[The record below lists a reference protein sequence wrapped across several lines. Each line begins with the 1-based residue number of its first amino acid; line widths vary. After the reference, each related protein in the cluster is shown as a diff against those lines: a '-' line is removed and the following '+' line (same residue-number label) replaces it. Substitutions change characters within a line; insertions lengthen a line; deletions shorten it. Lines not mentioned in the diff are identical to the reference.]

1 MAETKLKGVFIM
13 RLFSKNEIGVFD
25 DLNTTAFLTLPYT
38 SVNLQL
44 SIMQSVLDG
53 SHDDE
58 ETSEN
63 SNVPITNTFE
73 RTFSNRISNGVSI
86 RGGRCNAFEVKSDCT
101 VMLFSPTFEMVIRFH
116 VNPQKRG
123 IKALHFMMDSSLL
136 V

>member
-53 SHDDE
+53 SYDDE
-58 ETSEN
+58 ETSE
-63 SNVPITNTFE
+63 
-73 RTFSNRISNGVSI
+73 
-86 RGGRCNAFEVKSDCT
+86 K
-101 VMLFSPTFEMVIRFH
+101 L
-116 VNPQKRG
+116 KRAYYKYLRENF
-123 IKALHFMMDSSLL
+123 I
-136 V
+136 

>member
-53 SHDDE
+53 SYDDE
-58 ETSEN
+58 ETSE
-63 SNVPITNTFE
+63 
-73 RTFSNRISNGVSI
+73 
-86 RGGRCNAFEVKSDCT
+86 K
-101 VMLFSPTFEMVIRFH
+101 L
-116 VNPQKRG
+116 KRAYY
-123 IKALHFMMDSSLL
+123 KYLRENFF
-136 V
+136 

>member
-53 SHDDE
+53 SYDDE
-58 ETSEN
+58 ETSEK
-63 SNVPITNTFE
+63 I
-73 RTFSNRISNGVSI
+73 
-86 RGGRCNAFEVKSDCT
+86 
-101 VMLFSPTFEMVIRFH
+101 
-116 VNPQKRG
+116 KRAYY
-123 IKALHFMMDSSLL
+123 KYLRENFF
-136 V
+136 

>member
-53 SHDDE
+53 SCDDE
-58 ETSEN
+58 ETSE
-63 SNVPITNTFE
+63 
-73 RTFSNRISNGVSI
+73 
-86 RGGRCNAFEVKSDCT
+86 
-101 VMLFSPTFEMVIRFH
+101 
-116 VNPQKRG
+116 KR
-123 IKALHFMMDSSLL
+123 KRAYYKYLRENFF
-136 V
+136 

>member
-53 SHDDE
+53 SYDDE
-58 ETSEN
+58 ETSE
-63 SNVPITNTFE
+63 
-73 RTFSNRISNGVSI
+73 
-86 RGGRCNAFEVKSDCT
+86 
-101 VMLFSPTFEMVIRFH
+101 
-116 VNPQKRG
+116 KRKRAYYKYLRENF
-123 IKALHFMMDSSLL
+123 I
-136 V
+136 

>member
-53 SHDDE
+53 SYDDG
-58 ETSEN
+58 ETSE
-63 SNVPITNTFE
+63 
-73 RTFSNRISNGVSI
+73 
-86 RGGRCNAFEVKSDCT
+86 
-101 VMLFSPTFEMVIRFH
+101 
-116 VNPQKRG
+116 KR
-123 IKALHFMMDSSLL
+123 KRAYYKYLRENFF
-136 V
+136 

>member
-53 SHDDE
+53 SYDDE
-58 ETSEN
+58 ETSE
-63 SNVPITNTFE
+63 
-73 RTFSNRISNGVSI
+73 
-86 RGGRCNAFEVKSDCT
+86 K
-101 VMLFSPTFEMVIRFH
+101 L
-116 VNPQKRG
+116 KRACY
-123 IKALHFMMDSSLL
+123 KYLRENFF
-136 V
+136 

>member
-53 SHDDE
+53 SYDDE
-58 ETSEN
+58 ETSE
-63 SNVPITNTFE
+63 
-73 RTFSNRISNGVSI
+73 
-86 RGGRCNAFEVKSDCT
+86 
-101 VMLFSPTFEMVIRFH
+101 
-116 VNPQKRG
+116 KR
-123 IKALHFMMDSSLL
+123 KRAYYKYLRENFF
-136 V
+136 